1 MLSVV
6 ENAGLR
12 WYPRMLMVGASAR
25 EPTGSCTRMSL
36 VMEVTTR
43 HPVKAPW
50 GSQWMQTDVDI
61 SSCRVD
67 VAPPFH
73 RPDLVSYRTPV

>member
-12 WYPRMLMVGASAR
+12 WHPRMLVVGASER
-25 EPTGSCTRMSL
+25 EPTGSCTRTFL

-43 HPVKAPW
+43 HPAQAPW
-50 GSQWMQTDVDI
+50 GSEWM
-61 SSCRVD
+61 
-67 VAPPFH
+67 VACMH
-73 RPDLVSYRTPV
+73 ACMHACVHASTHAGAL